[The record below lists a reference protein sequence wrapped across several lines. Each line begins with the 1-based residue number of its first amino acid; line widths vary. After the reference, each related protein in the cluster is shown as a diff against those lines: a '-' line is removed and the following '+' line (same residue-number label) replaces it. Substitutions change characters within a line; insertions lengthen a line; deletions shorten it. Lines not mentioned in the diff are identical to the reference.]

1 MDEEA
6 LLESSAQWAII
17 EVMGHGKAAGR
28 YCVENGLHRVD
39 IPQEDGSYH
48 TKYYGNGAIFCIT
61 MVDEAA
67 ARLVAKQLRATE
79 QQPIGVWSLRQEL
92 KRLQT
97 PAGPKAVIDAEYP
110 GQYDSYEE
118 YDDGDDDNY
127 EDDLGNHPQ
136 DDDECPF

>member
-1 MDEEA
+1 MDT
-6 LLESSAQWAII
+6 ESTQLWAII

-28 YCVENGLHRVD
+28 YCLENGLHRVD
-39 IPQEDGSYH
+39 IPHPHLDGSYY

-67 ARLVAKQLRATE
+67 ARLAAKQINAELN
-79 QQPIGVWSLRQEL
+79 QPIGAWSLQQEL
-92 KRLQT
+92 KRLQA
-97 PAGPKAVIDAEYP
+97 PAGPKAVIEAEYP

-118 YDDGDDDNY
+118 HDDGDDDNY

-136 DDDECPF
+136 DDDERPF